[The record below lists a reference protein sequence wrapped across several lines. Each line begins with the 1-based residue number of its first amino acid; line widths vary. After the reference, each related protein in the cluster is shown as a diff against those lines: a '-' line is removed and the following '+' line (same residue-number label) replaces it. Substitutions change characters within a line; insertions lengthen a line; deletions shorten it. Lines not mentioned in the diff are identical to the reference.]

1 MRIIVKN
8 LSKRFNREW
17 IFKDLSYQFTSP
29 NTYAL
34 IGPNGSG
41 KSTLLQILWGQMLAS
56 QGNISYENGGVS
68 IPNDE
73 AYKHM
78 AIATPYMDLIDEF
91 TLIEMVQFHFKFK
104 RIRNNLTVEELI
116 EIFELPHAK
125 DKMISNFSSG
135 MKQRLKLG
143 LAFYSQADA
152 LFLDEPTTN
161 LDRKSVDWYQ
171 RHRDQ
176 LPDDTLVLIAS
187 NQEHEYPTNAEKVD
201 ILTYKKGY

>member
-17 IFKDLSYQFTSP
+17 IFKDFSYQFTSP

-34 IGPNGSG
+34 VGPNGSG

-56 QGNISYENGGVS
+56 QGVISYEIDGVE
-68 IPNDE
+68 IPNDQV
-73 AYKHM
+73 YRHI

-91 TLIEMVQFHFKFK
+91 TLTEMVKFHFKFK
-104 RIRNNLTVEELI
+104 KTRSNLTIKEVVELLELA
-116 EIFELPHAK
+116 PAK

-161 LDRKSVDWYQ
+161 LDRKSIEWYQ
-171 RHRDQ
+171 RHREQ
-176 LPDDTLVLIAS
+176 LPDNTLVLIAS
-187 NQEHEYPTNAEKVD
+187 NQDHEYPANAQKVD

>member
-17 IFKDLSYQFTSP
+17 IFKDFSYQFTSP

-34 IGPNGSG
+34 VGPNGSG

-56 QGNISYENGGVS
+56 QGSISYENEGRELPTDQV
-68 IPNDE
+68 
-73 AYKHM
+73 YKHI
-78 AIATPYMDLIDEF
+78 AIAAPYMDLIDEF
-91 TLIEMVQFHFKFK
+91 TLIEMVRFHFKFK
-104 RIRNNLTVEELI
+104 KTRNNLTIEEVVGLL
-116 EIFELPHAK
+116 ELAPAK

-161 LDRKSVDWYQ
+161 LDRKSIEWYQ
-171 RHRDQ
+171 RHREQ
-176 LPDDTLVLIAS
+176 LPDKTLVLIAS
-187 NQEHEYPTNAEKVD
+187 NQEHEYPANAQKVD

>member
-17 IFKDLSYQFTSP
+17 IFKDFSYQFTSP

-34 IGPNGSG
+34 VGPNGSG

-56 QGNISYENGGVS
+56 QGSISFENDGVE
-68 IPNDE
+68 IANDQV
-73 AYKHM
+73 YRHI

-91 TLIEMVQFHFKFK
+91 TLTEMVKFHFKFK
-104 RIRNNLTVEELI
+104 KTRSNLNLEEVVELLELA
-116 EIFELPHAK
+116 PAK

-161 LDRKSVDWYQ
+161 LDRKSIEWYQ
-171 RHRDQ
+171 RHREQ
-176 LPDDTLVLIAS
+176 LPDKTLVLIAS
-187 NQEHEYPTNAEKVD
+187 NQEHEYPANAQIVD
-201 ILTYKKGY
+201 ILAYKKGY

>member
-17 IFKDLSYQFTSP
+17 IFKDFSYQFTSP

-34 IGPNGSG
+34 VGPNGSG

-56 QGNISYENGGVS
+56 QGSISYENEGRELPTDQV
-68 IPNDE
+68 
-73 AYKHM
+73 YKHI
-78 AIATPYMDLIDEF
+78 AIAAPYMDLIDEF
-91 TLIEMVQFHFKFK
+91 TLIEMVRFHFKFK
-104 RIRNNLTVEELI
+104 KTRNNLTIEEVVGLL
-116 EIFELPHAK
+116 ELAPAK

-143 LAFYSQADA
+143 LTFYSQADA

-161 LDRKSVDWYQ
+161 LDRKSIEWYH
-171 RHRDQ
+171 RHREQ
-176 LPDDTLVLIAS
+176 LPDKTLVLIAS
-187 NQEHEYPTNAEKVD
+187 NQEHEYPANAQKVD

>member
-17 IFKDLSYQFTSP
+17 IFKDLSYQFSSP

-56 QGNISYENGGVS
+56 QGSISYEYEGRELSTDQV
-68 IPNDE
+68 
-73 AYKHM
+73 YKHI

-91 TLIEMVQFHFKFK
+91 TLIEMVRFHFKFK
-104 RIRNNLTVEELI
+104 KTRNNLSLEELI
-116 EIFELPHAK
+116 DLIELPHAK

-171 RHRDQ
+171 RHREQ
-176 LPDDTLVLIAS
+176 LPDKTLVLIAS
-187 NQEHEYPTNAEKVD
+187 NQEHEYPANAQKVD

>member
-17 IFKDLSYQFTSP
+17 IFKDLSYQFSSP
-29 NTYAL
+29 TTYAL

-56 QGNISYENGGVS
+56 QGSISYENEGRELPTDQV
-68 IPNDE
+68 
-73 AYKHM
+73 YKHI

-91 TLIEMVQFHFKFK
+91 TLIEMVRFHFKFK
-104 RIRNNLTVEELI
+104 KTRNNLTLEELI
-116 EIFELPHAK
+116 DLIELPHAK

-143 LAFYSQADA
+143 LAFYSQANA

-161 LDRKSVDWYQ
+161 LDRKSVEWYQ
-171 RHRDQ
+171 RHREQ
-176 LPDDTLVLIAS
+176 LPDKTLVLIAS
-187 NQEHEYPTNAEKVD
+187 NQEHEYPANAQKVE
-201 ILTYKKGY
+201 ILAYKKGY

>member
-17 IFKDLSYQFTSP
+17 IFKDLTYHFSSP

-56 QGNISYENGGVS
+56 QGSISYEKDGRELPTDQV
-68 IPNDE
+68 
-73 AYKHM
+73 YKHI

-91 TLIEMVQFHFKFK
+91 TLIEMVRFHFKFK
-104 RIRNNLTVEELI
+104 KTRNNLTLEELVELI
-116 EIFELPHAK
+116 ELPHAK

-161 LDRKSVDWYQ
+161 LDRKSIEWYQ
-171 RHRDQ
+171 RHREQ
-176 LPDDTLVLIAS
+176 LPDKTLIFIAS
-187 NQEHEYPTNAEKVD
+187 NQDHEYPANAQKVD

>member
-1 MRIIVKN
+1 MRITVKN

-17 IFKDLSYQFTSP
+17 IFKDLSYQFSSP
-29 NTYAL
+29 HTYAL
-34 IGPNGSG
+34 VGPNGSG

-56 QGNISYENGGVS
+56 QGSIAYENEGGEL
-68 IPNDE
+68 PNDE
-73 AYKHM
+73 VYKHI

-91 TLIEMVQFHFKFK
+91 TLIEMVRFHFKFK
-104 RIRNNLTVEELI
+104 KTRNNLTIEELVDLI
-116 EIFELPHAK
+116 ELSHAK
-125 DKMISNFSSG
+125 DKMITNFSSG

-161 LDRKSVDWYQ
+161 LDRKSIEWYQ

-176 LPDDTLVLIAS
+176 VSDQTLVLIAS
-187 NQEHEYPTNAEKVD
+187 NQEHEYPANAQKVD

>member
-17 IFKDLSYQFTSP
+17 IFKDLTFQFSSP
-29 NTYAL
+29 KTYAL

-56 QGNISYENGGVS
+56 RGKITYENDGMEL
-68 IPNDE
+68 PNDQV
-73 AYKHM
+73 YKNI

-104 RIRNNLTVEELI
+104 RIRNNLTVEELL
-116 EIFELPHAK
+116 EVFELQHAR

-143 LAFYSQADA
+143 LAFYSEAQA

-161 LDRKSVDWYQ
+161 LDQKSVDWYH
-171 RHRDQ
+171 RHREQVSDK
-176 LPDDTLVLIAS
+176 TLVLIAS
-187 NQEHEYPTNAEKVD
+187 NQKHEYPENAEKLD